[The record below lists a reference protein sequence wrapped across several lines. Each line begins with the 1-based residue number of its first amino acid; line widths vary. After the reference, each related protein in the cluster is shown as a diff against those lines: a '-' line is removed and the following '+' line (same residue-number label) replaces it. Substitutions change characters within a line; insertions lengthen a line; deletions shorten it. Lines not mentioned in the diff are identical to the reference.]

1 MYSEVGKGTV
11 FKVYLPAIKTTETI
25 KAQVHQ
31 HELPAG
37 NGELILVV
45 DDEDHIREMTKKTL
59 EIRGYKVITANDGK
73 EAIALYS
80 QHKHRELIKV
90 VLMDMMMPVM
100 DGLTSIRELHKINPG
115 IKVIAV
121 SGLTEKD
128 KLAKVDEA
136 HVYAFLTKP
145 YTAEKLLNVMHDI
158 LSL

>member
-1 MYSEVGKGTV
+1 
-11 FKVYLPAIKTTETI
+11 LPAIKTAETI

-45 DDEDHIREMTKKTL
+45 DDEDHIREITKKTL
-59 EIRGYKVITANDGK
+59 EIRRYKVITANNGK
-73 EAIALYS
+73 EAIALYK
-80 QHKHRELIKV
+80 QNREEIKV

-100 DGLTSIRELHKINPG
+100 DGLASIRELHKINPR

-128 KLAKVDEA
+128 RLAKVDEA

-158 LSL
+158 LNL

>member
-1 MYSEVGKGTV
+1 M
-11 FKVYLPAIKTTETI
+11 PAIKTAETI

-45 DDEDHIREMTKKTL
+45 DDEDHIREITKKTL
-59 EIRGYKVITANDGK
+59 EIRRYKVITANNGK
-73 EAIALYS
+73 EAIALYK
-80 QHKHRELIKV
+80 QNREEIKV

-100 DGLTSIRELHKINPG
+100 DGLASIRELHKINPR

-128 KLAKVDEA
+128 RLAKVDEA

-158 LSL
+158 LNL